1 MNRLKSF
8 LVVQAFLLL
17 FFALTDA
24 QTPDDETGSSCIA
37 CHTSAVKLINITREI
52 QKAHPT
58 SEKSALTK
66 GEG

>member
-17 FFALTDA
+17 FFALVDA
-24 QTPDDETGSSCIA
+24 QTPDDETGSSCI
-37 CHTSAVKLINITREI
+37 EI